1 MMLISY
7 IIYKYYYG
15 KNTILFINIIM
26 EKTEKRIKVKRDGV
40 EVYEWEQ
47 NLEEVILYFKK
58 SNILYIAK
66 DKSSKISLNIK
77 ADLIE
82 ISFKEK
88 GDNIVSF
95 RDNFSKKVRNSE
107 SIWEIENDILTIT
120 LVKALKGEM
129 WKSVFDSDEQINTL
143 QEEEIKKLML
153 KERFQE
159 EHKGFD
165 FSDAQINGNV
175 PNAKDFMG
183 GLKYS

>member
-1 MMLISY
+1 
-7 IIYKYYYG
+7 
-15 KNTILFINIIM
+15 M
-26 EKTEKRIKVKRDGV
+26 ENSEKRIKVKRDGV
-40 EVYEWEQ
+40 DVYEWEQ
-47 NLEEVILYFKK
+47 NLEEIILYFKK
-58 SNILYIAK
+58 SDILHIAK
-66 DKSSKISLNIK
+66 DKSSKININIK

-82 ISFKEK
+82 ISFKE
-88 GDNIVSF
+88 GNENIVSF

-107 SIWEIENDILTIT
+107 SIWEIENGILTIT

-129 WKSVFDSDEQINTL
+129 WKSVFDGDEKINTL

-183 GLKYS
+183 GLKYN